1 MNLLVLVGILVVC
14 IINCFNSFVGY
25 VPVKL
30 VGTENVEAGEA
41 VPILMFH
48 HFVTDEKEC
57 DSGTTI
63 TDKKFQE
70 VLNEIEELGYET
82 ISFKDLIDFTEYK
95 KELPNKPI
103 LITMDDGYKSNYEIA
118 FPLLKEKNMKA
129 TVSIIGKS
137 TKYTSSY
144 LKNKTLEHM
153 SWEDLNEMIE
163 SGVFEVGNHTFDLH
177 KLRSSGGSRN
187 GITKNFFESEADYS
201 KVVRADID
209 SLENALKVNCNNY
222 KNNVFCY
229 PYGYYDK
236 LSEAIIS
243 GLGYKV
249 TLTTDEGVNYIKPGD
264 KLIGLKRIN
273 VSMETKISDYLK

>member
-1 MNLLVLVGILVVC
+1 MNILVLVGILVVC
-14 IINCFNSFVGY
+14 VINCFNSFVGY
-25 VPVKL
+25 VPV
-30 VGTENVEAGEA
+30 VAIEDVSIESRTE

-48 HFVTDEKEC
+48 HFVTDENEC
-57 DSGTTI
+57 DSSATI
-63 TDKKFQE
+63 TDKKFRE
-70 VLNEIEELGYET
+70 VLDELESLGYET

-95 KELPNKPI
+95 SELPDKPI

-118 FPLLKEKNMKA
+118 FPILKEKNMKA

-177 KLRSSGGSRN
+177 KLKSSGGVRN

-201 KVVRADID
+201 KAVREDID

-222 KNNVFCY
+222 ENNVFCY
-229 PYGYYDK
+229 PYGYYDD
-236 LSEAIIS
+236 LSEAVIS
-243 GLGYKV
+243 ALGYKV
-249 TLTTDEGVNYIKPGD
+249 TLTTDEGINYIKPGD
-264 KLIGLKRIN
+264 KLIGLKRLN
-273 VSMETKISDYLK
+273 VSMDTNIRDYLK

>member
-1 MNLLVLVGILVVC
+1 MNLLVLVGILVAC

-25 VPVKL
+25 VPVKA
-30 VGTENVEAGEA
+30 VESESVEVGEA

-57 DSGTTI
+57 DSSATI

-95 KELPNKPI
+95 KELPDKPI

-153 SWEDLNEMIE
+153 SWEELQRMREKKHHLCRGQKIIIETMQRPEGRPTARMIKVRTKYYVVE
-163 SGVFEVGNHTFDLH
+163 FYKHCILLRDKKGILTAPPYT
-177 KLRSSGGSRN
+177 KLKLMMQGA
-187 GITKNFFESEADYS
+187 EAD
-201 KVVRADID
+201 
-209 SLENALKVNCNNY
+209 E
-222 KNNVFCY
+222 
-229 PYGYYDK
+229 
-236 LSEAIIS
+236 
-243 GLGYKV
+243 
-249 TLTTDEGVNYIKPGD
+249 
-264 KLIGLKRIN
+264 
-273 VSMETKISDYLK
+273 